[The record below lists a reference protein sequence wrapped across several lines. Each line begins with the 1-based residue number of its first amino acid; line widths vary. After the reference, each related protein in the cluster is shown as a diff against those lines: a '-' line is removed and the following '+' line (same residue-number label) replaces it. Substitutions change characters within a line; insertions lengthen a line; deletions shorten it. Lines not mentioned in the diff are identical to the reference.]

1 MLRLLIH
8 VTGFDS
14 LSTGLQVNMSTS
26 NVVIQG
32 TSRSGRGKTSVNGFT
47 RNFCLAN
54 WDNVCDWVPI
64 TIPISTIKSSS
75 FISIPDGGVIVSDS
89 FAPAPVSETVKL
101 SSFEPDEPLQ
111 LERPEIV
118 PLVEIFGPVVIVS

>member
-1 MLRLLIH
+1 MVLL
-8 VTGFDS
+8 
-14 LSTGLQVNMSTS
+14 
-26 NVVIQG
+26 G
-32 TSRSGRGKTSVNGFT
+32 TSVWPIGIMYVIGFPSPFQFPLL
-47 RNFCLAN
+47 NPA
-54 WDNVCDWVPI
+54 
-64 TIPISTIKSSS
+64 S

-118 PLVEIFGPVVIVS
+118 PLVEIFGPVVIVSPRAET